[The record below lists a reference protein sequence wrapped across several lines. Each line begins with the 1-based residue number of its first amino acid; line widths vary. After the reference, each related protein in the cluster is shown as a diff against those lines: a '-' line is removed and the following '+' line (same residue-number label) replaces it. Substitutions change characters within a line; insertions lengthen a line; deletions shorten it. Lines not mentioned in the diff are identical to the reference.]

1 MTNSLYINSYHIEIG
16 FIDFIV
22 INVKEVGSHR
32 ELIFKSLYVLLA

>member
-1 MTNSLYINSYHIEIG
+1 MEIG

-22 INVKEVGSHR
+22 IDFNVVGSHC